1 MLPLYYLLLLQPR
14 SVPAPP
20 PPSMAGG
27 TNLPR
32 RRRPLLSTPAP
43 DFSEFINREE
53 EEALIHCRAL
63 G

>member
-1 MLPLYYLLLLQPR
+1 MLHTSYLLLLQPR
-14 SVPAPP
+14 TVPAPP
-20 PPSMAGG
+20 PPPMAGG

-53 EEALIHCRAL
+53 EEALILCRAL

>member
-14 SVPAPP
+14 EEPAPP
-20 PPSMAGG
+20 PPPMAGG

-32 RRRPLLSTPAP
+32 RRPLLSAPAP
-43 DFSEFINREE
+43 DFSAFINREE
-53 EEALIHCRAL
+53 EDALVLCRAL